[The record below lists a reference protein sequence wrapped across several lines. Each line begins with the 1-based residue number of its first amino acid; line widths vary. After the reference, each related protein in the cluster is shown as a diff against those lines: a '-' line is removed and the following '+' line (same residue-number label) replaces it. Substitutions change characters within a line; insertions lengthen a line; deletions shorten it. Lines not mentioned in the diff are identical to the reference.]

1 MPAGVSWGQYMKFMA
16 SALLAM
22 MAGSQAV
29 HMYYKPLDDL
39 PTYIENEQ
47 RAQRPEGLEA
57 QGQPQPGQAQQPLAQ
72 QQPQLQQQQPQQQ
85 QSKETHQKRFS
96 S

>member
-39 PTYIENEQ
+39 PAYIENEQ
-47 RAQRPEGLEA
+47 RAQRPEGQET
-57 QGQPQPGQAQQPLAQ
+57 QGQQPGQAQQPQAQ
-72 QQPQLQQQQPQQQ
+72 PQQQQQQQ

>member
-39 PTYIENEQ
+39 PTYIKNEQ
-47 RAQRPEGLEA
+47 RAQRSEQEEDA
-57 QGQPQPGQAQQPLAQ
+57 QGQPTQPGESR
-72 QQPQLQQQQPQQQ
+72 QPQLQPQQPPPQQL
-85 QSKETHQKRFS
+85 SKETHQKRFS

>member
-1 MPAGVSWGQYMKFMA
+1 MPAGVSWSKYMKFMA

-39 PTYIENEQ
+39 PTYIEHERNT
-47 RAQRPEGLEA
+47 
-57 QGQPQPGQAQQPLAQ
+57 
-72 QQPQLQQQQPQQQ
+72 QLQHEDVGHHDEFP
-85 QSKETHQKRFS
+85 KK
-96 S
+96 